1 MIKCALNVSEN
12 PKNNNIVDRTRGV
25 HELTNHTHGM

>member
-1 MIKCALNVSEN
+1 MIKCAIDISEN
-12 PKNNNIVDRTRGV
+12 SKNSNIVDRTRGI